1 MSYRTLSQ
9 FLQQQSGNLT
19 PELRKL
25 LKQLQTL
32 ARY

>member
-19 PELRKL
+19 PELAQVIETIVNL
-25 LKQLQTL
+25 LPI
-32 ARY
+32 